1 MSKVKKKRV
10 SWTPASD
17 TDIVAHRVY
26 VSQADADLN
35 ILTDLWIKLDM
46 PIASVLLPDDFPE
59 GTFTGEGNFTVGVS
73 AIDDVGNEGD
83 VAIVASPF
91 DFIAPGVPTNLIV
104 ENV

>member
-1 MSKVKKKRV
+1 MARVKKKRV
-10 SWTPASD
+10 SWTPAPD
-17 TDIVAHRVY
+17 ADIVKHRVY
-26 VSQADADLN
+26 VSQADMNLD
-35 ILTDLWIKLDM
+35 ILTDSFIELDI
-46 PIASVLLPDDFPE
+46 PTASVLLPDDFPA
-59 GTFTGEGNFTVGVS
+59 GTFVGEGNFTVGVS